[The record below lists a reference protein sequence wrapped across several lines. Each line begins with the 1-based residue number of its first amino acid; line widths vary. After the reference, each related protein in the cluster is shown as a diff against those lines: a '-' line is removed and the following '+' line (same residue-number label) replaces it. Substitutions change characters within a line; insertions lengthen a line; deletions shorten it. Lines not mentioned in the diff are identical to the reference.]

1 MVTSLKKSVP
11 STREKVV
18 KNTAED
24 LTLANHG
31 QKMADRLQIAKL
43 PPVEVGYVRQMEL
56 KPGKL
61 YEVKTVAM
69 NPEIFLIPE
78 FLSSDEC
85 DRLKALAT
93 ENGLIKSKTV
103 YKSNIKGGGGTDNTS
118 LYTKETLRLFDQD
131 NNNFLNVSETYRALS
146 KIEGVVSLSQS
157 SFNYMFDEILDFN
170 SDRELDQV
178 EIQKLTKMTTK
189 VEKWIKRYKS
199 GDVKPNEAK
208 RRRMGPP
215 RLSRQAWLERKV
227 YDKDRELTNRLIA
240 LTGLHS
246 DIITTSENMQV
257 VYYTPGGHYHAHHD
271 SSDLDLNLPCE
282 HTRQLYP
289 KESHNNIKEIRLCRF
304 ITVLYYLDDTEEGG
318 ETAFPVADNDTYT
331 MVDYQK
337 DGRAVNPYDLSNYCK
352 DANLIIKP
360 RKGLAVMWYNHHIN
374 NTTGMLGEHNL
385 FSLHGGCDVLKG
397 EKWIANNWI
406 ALDENHDM
414 QIKFHRKQLYGGNK
428 ARTGK
433 SSSKEQVESGNENY
447 VDTVKETKSDCNSRQ
462 EVVVSHPDAT
472 RVPL

>member
-1 MVTSLKKSVP
+1 
-11 STREKVV
+11 
-18 KNTAED
+18 
-24 LTLANHG
+24 
-31 QKMADRLQIAKL
+31 
-43 PPVEVGYVRQMEL
+43 
-56 KPGKL
+56 
-61 YEVKTVAM
+61 
-69 NPEIFLIPE
+69 
-78 FLSSDEC
+78 
-85 DRLKALAT
+85 
-93 ENGLIKSKTV
+93 
-103 YKSNIKGGGGTDNTS
+103 
-118 LYTKETLRLFDQD
+118 
-131 NNNFLNVSETYRALS
+131 
-146 KIEGVVSLSQS
+146 
-157 SFNYMFDEILDFN
+157 MFDEILDFN

-208 RRRMGPP
+208 KRRMGPP
-215 RLSRQAWLERKV
+215 RLSRQAWLQRKV

-246 DIITTSENMQV
+246 DIITASENMQV

-282 HTRQLYP
+282 HTRHLYP
-289 KESHNNIKEIRLCRF
+289 KESHNNITATRLCRF

-447 VDTVKETKSDCNSRQ
+447 VDTVKETKSNCNSRQ